1 MFKILKVNFQNLKT
15 ENTSVN
21 APDLIVKTNFEPGV
35 TAGLVPWF
43 PGSRTLLFQGEK
55 MHWNTF
61 PVKCT
66 LTLNASSWCRHH

>member
-1 MFKILKVNFQNLKT
+1 MQIKYNKCLKFQKCRKKVNFQNLKT

-21 APDLIVKTNFEPGV
+21 APALFVKTNFEPGV

-43 PGSRTLLFQGEK
+43 PGSRTLSFQGEE

-61 PVKCT
+61 PVK
-66 LTLNASSWCRHH
+66 